1 MVEAARPAA
10 MERRRNV
17 RRWAERRPEHL
28 ISGAAV
34 GCLIHERM
42 YETDHWEARAGSAV
56 GDGGA
61 AAIGVPSQNLPR
73 ETYAAHGIHTGS
85 EGDARRRHMRDV
97 CAAGGVEHVEP
108 LQKARKRLTV
118 RAVAEE
124 AEAFRRRNHA
134 RNASHAAAAA
144 AQREVQGRERH
155 ANRSTPLSQ
164 RVLA

>member
-56 GDGGA
+56 GDRGA
-61 AAIGVPSQNLPR
+61 AAIGVPAQNLPR
-73 ETYAAHGIHTGS
+73 ETYAVHGIHAGS
-85 EGDARRRHMRDV
+85 EGDARRRHMGDV

-108 LQKARKRLTV
+108 LKKVRKRLTV
-118 RAVAEE
+118 RAVADE
-124 AEAFRRRNHA
+124 AKAFRRHNHA
-134 RNASHAAAAA
+134 RDAAHPAAAAA
-144 AQREVQGRERH
+144 ESEV
-155 ANRSTPLSQ
+155 NR
-164 RVLA
+164 RVCFVYWSGHE